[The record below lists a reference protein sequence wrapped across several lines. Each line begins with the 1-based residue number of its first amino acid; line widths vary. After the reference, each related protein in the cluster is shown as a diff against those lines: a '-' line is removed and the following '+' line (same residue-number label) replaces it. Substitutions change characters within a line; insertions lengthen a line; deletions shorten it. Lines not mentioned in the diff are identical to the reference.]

1 MCQSVVSR
9 TRTSESGFSL
19 LEMLISVALLT
30 VIMGATLGGLSD
42 VMKGNETVMMISSA
56 NNTLR
61 GGMDIMTRDL
71 LQVGSGLPAA
81 HAISIPS
88 GSGSSGVRIP
98 GPPGTAF
105 VTTSADF
112 TLPAVMPRPRQ
123 GPTVDGVQTDVIGM
137 LMADNAL
144 LNVALSAVSDTA
156 VTIAPGPTLDVGPD
170 RVTPGQLMMIQKGS
184 FNTLVQVTSVNY
196 SSRILTF
203 ADGDSLN
210 LNQSSAASGSLAALN
225 AAAPINSAP
234 NTMLTRVR
242 WVTYYIDASLNP
254 ERPRLVRRV
263 NNGDPMVFDNT
274 LGTAVA
280 FDIPDLQFT
289 YDINNGL
296 GNPGAVEMLPSDLD
310 GSGACSP
317 NPCGPTLVRKVN
329 IEATARSM
337 NRVPPANAF
346 FKNTLKSQVSLRG
359 MAFVDRYRSS

>member
-1 MCQSVVSR
+1 MTQPAVSR
-9 TRTSESGFSL
+9 TPESGFSL
-19 LEMLISVALLT
+19 LEMLISMALLT
-30 VIMGATLGGLSD
+30 VVMGATLGGLSD

-61 GGMDIMTRDL
+61 GGMDIMVRDL
-71 LQVGSGLPAA
+71 LQVGSGLPAS
-81 HAISIPS
+81 HSITIPS
-88 GSGSSGVRIP
+88 GTGSSAVRIP
-98 GPPGTAF
+98 GPPGMPALLTTA
-105 VTTSADF
+105 SDL
-112 TLPAVMPRPRQ
+112 TLPALMPHARQ
-123 GPTVDGVQTDVIGM
+123 GPPVDGVQTDFVGM

-144 LNVALSAVSDTA
+144 LNATLTAVSDTS
-156 VTIAPGPTLDVGPD
+156 VTVAAGPTLDVGPD

-184 FNTLVQVTSVNY
+184 LSTLVQVTSVNY
-196 SSRILTF
+196 AGRVLTF

-225 AAAPINSAP
+225 ASPPINSAA
-234 NTMLTRVR
+234 NTTVTRVR
-242 WVTYYIDASLNP
+242 LITYYIDADLNP

-280 FDIPDLQFT
+280 FDIPDLQLT

-296 GNPGAVEMLPSDLD
+296 GNPGAVEMLAADLD

-317 NPCGPTLVRKVN
+317 NKCGPTLVRKVN

-337 NRVPPANAF
+337 NRVPPGNAF

-359 MAFVDRYRSS
+359 MAFVDRYRS

>member
-1 MCQSVVSR
+1 MTQSAVSR
-9 TRTSESGFSL
+9 SSESGFSL
-19 LEMLISVALLT
+19 LEMLISMALLT
-30 VIMGATLGGLSD
+30 VVMGATLGGLSD
-42 VMKGNETVMMISSA
+42 VMKGNETVMMIAGA

-61 GGMDIMTRDL
+61 GGMDLVVRDL
-71 LQVGSGLPAA
+71 LQVGSGLPAS

-88 GSGSSGVRIP
+88 GTGSSAVRIP

-105 VTTSADF
+105 LTTASDL

-123 GPTVDGVQTDVIGM
+123 GPTIDGVQTDVIGM

-144 LNVALSAVSDTA
+144 LNVGLTAVSATS
-156 VTIAPGPTLDVGPD
+156 VTVAPGPTLDVGPD

-184 FNTLVQVTSVNY
+184 FNTLVEVTAVNY
-196 SSRILTF
+196 ASRVLTF
-203 ADGDSLN
+203 SNGDSLN
-210 LNQSSAASGSLAALN
+210 LNQSGAASGSLSALN
-225 AAAPINSAP
+225 AAAPANSPA

-242 WVTYYIDASLNP
+242 WITYYLDASLNP
-254 ERPRLVRRV
+254 QRPRLVRRV
-263 NNGDPMVFDNT
+263 NNGHPTTFDNT

-280 FDIPDLQFT
+280 FDIPDLQLT

-296 GNPGAVEMLPSDLD
+296 GNPGGVEMLPADIS

-337 NRVPPANAF
+337 NRVPPGNSF

-359 MAFVDRYRSS
+359 MTFIDRYRS

>member
-1 MCQSVVSR
+1 MTQPANV
-9 TRTSESGFSL
+9 RTSESGFSL
-19 LEMLISVALLT
+19 LEMLISMALLT
-30 VIMGATLGGLSD
+30 VVMGATLGGLSD

-61 GGMDIMTRDL
+61 GGMDIMVRDL
-71 LQVGSGLPAA
+71 LQVGSGLPAS

-88 GSGSSGVRIP
+88 GTGSSAVRIP
-98 GPPGTAF
+98 GPPGVAPFATTA
-105 VTTSADF
+105 SDF
-112 TLPAVMPRPRQ
+112 SLPALMPRARQ

-144 LNVALSAVSDTA
+144 LNVALTAVSDTA

-170 RVTPGQLMMIQKGS
+170 RVTAGQLMMIQKGS
-184 FNTLVQVTSVNY
+184 VNTLVQVTSVNY
-196 SSRILTF
+196 ASRVLTF

-210 LNQSSAASGSLAALN
+210 LNQSGAASGSLAALN
-225 AAAPINSAP
+225 AEAPANSAP

-242 WVTYYIDASLNP
+242 MVTYYVDATLNP

-296 GNPGAVEMLPSDLD
+296 GNPGAVEMLPADLD

-337 NRVPPANAF
+337 NRVPPGNAF

-359 MAFVDRYRSS
+359 MAFVDRYRS